1 MLKQF
6 LLLFAGAFF
15 ISLFVLMMQFLWRYV
30 DDLIGKGLT
39 IDVLG
44 KFFWYMSLKLVP
56 QALPL
61 AVLLSSLITMG
72 NIGENSEL
80 TAIKAAGIS
89 LMQALRSLIIFSVAV
104 ACGSFYF
111 QNNIGPNAT
120 RDLAQLLLSM
130 RQKSP
135 ELEIPEGIFYDGIPN
150 CNLYVQKKDME
161 TGMLYG
167 VMIYRMTASFEDA
180 AIILAD
186 SGMLQSTA
194 EKEHLV
200 LSLYNGEWFENMRS
214 QEFAQDAAVPY
225 RRESFVSKK
234 IVLDFDNGFNLADAS
249 VFSNNA
255 TAKSLK
261 QIRFAIDSL
270 NNTYDS
276 IGRQLRTDL
285 SRGYLAR
292 PTIERKDSLLAV
304 KEAAKKT
311 MQFDSVVSRMSLTD
325 RRDAIQRSLS
335 KVQMVSSELEF
346 REMVAKDGDKLIR
359 EHRIEA
365 INKFTLALTCLIFF
379 FIGAP
384 LGAII
389 RKGGL
394 GVPVIIS
401 VLVFIVFYILD
412 NTGYRMA
419 RLGAWPV
426 WFGKGIAPAV
436 LIPLASF
443 VTYKAN
449 KDSSVFNMD
458 AYRNF
463 FTRLLGLRL
472 KRNVSGKEVIISDPD
487 YKADI
492 LKLNTITQEIHDYA
506 HAHHIMRMP
515 NVIKVF
521 FKYQPDHEMER
532 ISAEL
537 ETVIE
542 DLSNTRDRFILS
554 FLNKYPVISLKAHT
568 RPFERK
574 WLNITAAIFF
584 PLGIILYLRMWRFRL
599 RLYGDLRQ
607 IRTVNNSI
615 IDRIKEISPDIAAA
629 SYFDSPEQSVTSST
643 ENPEMNQGEN
653 SLTEIKHDR

>member
-6 LLLFAGAFF
+6 LLLFVGAFC

-89 LMQALRSLIIFSVAV
+89 LMQALRSLIVFTVAV
-104 ACGSFYF
+104 ALGSFYF
-111 QNNIGPNAT
+111 QNKVGPDAT
-120 RDLAQLLLSM
+120 QDFAQLLLSM

-194 EKEHLV
+194 EKQHLV
-200 LSLYNGEWFENMRS
+200 LSLYSGEWFENMRS
-214 QEFAQDAAVPY
+214 QELSQDAAVPY
-225 RRESFVSKK
+225 RRESFVTKK

-255 TAKSLK
+255 MAKSLK
-261 QIRFAIDSL
+261 EINVAIDSL

-285 SRGYLAR
+285 NRGYLAR
-292 PTIERKDSLLAV
+292 PGIERKDSLLAV
-304 KEAAKKT
+304 KEAADKS
-311 MQFDSVVSRMSLTD
+311 MHFDSIVSRMSLTD

-346 REMVAKDGDKLIR
+346 REMIIKDGDKLIR

-412 NTGYRMA
+412 NTGFRMA
-419 RLGAWPV
+419 RLGAWPI
-426 WFGKGIAPAV
+426 WLGKGIAPAV
-436 LIPLASF
+436 LIPLAAF

-458 AYRNF
+458 VYRNF
-463 FTRLLGLRL
+463 FIRLLGLRL
-472 KRNVSGKEVIISDPD
+472 KRNISGKEVIISDPD
-487 YKADI
+487 YASDVRR
-492 LKLNTITQEIHDYA
+492 LNVITQEIHDYA

-515 NVIKVF
+515 NVINVF
-521 FKYQPDHEMER
+521 FRYQPDHEIER

-537 ETVIE
+537 ESVID
-542 DLSNTRDRFILS
+542 DLSNTRDRFVLS
-554 FLNKYPVISLKAHT
+554 SLNKYPVVSLKAHT
-568 RPFERK
+568 RPFETK
-574 WLNITAAIFF
+574 WLNVMAALIF

-615 IDRIKEISPDIAAA
+615 IGRIKEMYPDIREVQADIREVQADESETA
-629 SYFDSPEQSVTSST
+629 QPRTEEST
-643 ENPEMNQGEN
+643 EAQETAE
-653 SLTEIKHDR
+653 RA